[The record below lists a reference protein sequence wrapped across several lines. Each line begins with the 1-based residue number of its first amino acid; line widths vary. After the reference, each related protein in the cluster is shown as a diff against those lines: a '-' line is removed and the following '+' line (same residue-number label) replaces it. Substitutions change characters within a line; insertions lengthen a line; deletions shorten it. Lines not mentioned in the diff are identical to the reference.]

1 MFLSES
7 LPGEKCIS
15 AVAAPRGLA
24 MLQNEGKRVLACSF
38 CRHEW
43 SANRIFCPFCENT
56 ASDMLQYFV
65 VQDDDEHRVDVC
77 ENCKR
82 FIKTVDLRKISRII
96 YPPLEQVATLHLDMK
111 AAEAGYV
118 SGLGISV

>member
-1 MFLSES
+1 
-7 LPGEKCIS
+7 
-15 AVAAPRGLA
+15 
-24 MLQNEGKRVLACSF
+24 
-38 CRHEW
+38 
-43 SANRIFCPFCENT
+43 
-56 ASDMLQYFV
+56 
-65 VQDDDEHRVDVC
+65 VDVC